1 MSLILQEWRLVML
14 LQEIQGKFLDFLLTK
29 DHSIDKY
36 IARSENN
43 TEQERLKSYY
53 NSYYLRLIEVLRSTY
68 EYTAE
73 FLGDDFE
80 NIAMLYIKNNPSTNY
95 SLDYFGENFSELLD
109 DLELENDYLADLADF
124 EWCLEQIVIS
134 ATGNLM
140 TTNDLLALDS
150 EELLDTVFKFNE
162 SIEIIIS
169 NYNLSDF
176 YQKIDD
182 ESDDGSEDC
191 EIEFSEEKQVHI
203 LWRKGLSSMYKALS
217 TQEEL
222 LFKLIYDENS
232 FVECCEVLSDNF
244 ETEDLAA
251 EFVSNTLSEWVE
263 EGLFVKNR

>member
-1 MSLILQEWRLVML
+1 ML

-36 IARSENN
+36 IARSEKN
-43 TEQERLKSYY
+43 TEQERLISYY
-53 NSYYLRLIEVLRSTY
+53 NSYYLRLMEVLRSTF

-80 NIAMLYIKNNPSTNY
+80 NVAMMYIKNNPSKSY
-95 SLDYFGENFSELLD
+95 SLDHFGENFSELLD

-124 EWCLEQIVIS
+124 EWCLEQIVLS
-134 ATGNLM
+134 ATGSLM
-140 TTNDLLALDS
+140 TTNDLLVLDS
-150 EELLDTVFKFNE
+150 EKLLDTVFQFNE

-182 ESDDGSEDC
+182 EDSLEDC
-191 EIEFSEEKQVHI
+191 DIEFSEEKQVHI

-217 TQEEL
+217 TEEEL

-232 FVECCEVLSDNF
+232 FVECCEILSDNF
-244 ETEDLAA
+244 DTEDVAA

-263 EGLFVKNR
+263 EGLFIKNR